1 MIYPSARYGVKHKTT
16 SILIISTLYKYFSEA
31 DYTRIRVQKN
41 YSVSLWRIFWLYTSC
56 EGLPPFIDAHKNALS
71 LFLSLSLSLSFSL
84 SLSLNCF
91 HETFY
96 ILYEGNIINLVVN
109 SIRTKRPV
117 VRVCSYTQLN
127 SLDKLIS
134 NHKPRE
140 ILNYIFITNLIF
152 WYFIF
157 AMYDY
162 FLRVQWKYSL
172 CLYGGSIEF
181 RHHEKVRLHLSVCSQ
196 QAWVL

>member
-1 MIYPSARYGVKHKTT
+1 MLT
-16 SILIISTLYKYFSEA
+16 LST
-31 DYTRIRVQKN
+31 I
-41 YSVSLWRIFWLYTSC
+41 
-56 EGLPPFIDAHKNALS
+56 
-71 LFLSLSLSLSFSL
+71 FLSLSLFH

-127 SLDKLIS
+127 SLDKIIS

-140 ILNYIFITNLIF
+140 ILNYIFITNLTS

-162 FLRVQWKYSL
+162 FSEADYIRIWVQWKYSVSL
-172 CLYGGSIEF
+172 WRIHWFQTSWEGSPPFIDMKSASMCTYSIRNRVIYLIQLFAVYINISTNFSLRGDKYSYENIDIY
-181 RHHEKVRLHLSVCSQ
+181 L
-196 QAWVL
+196 